1 MKWTRDLGRIYCCCS
16 LWRFP
21 STCHA
26 NEQLNDTYDLRHRC
40 IFFNFFA
47 DVANDVYLLWNL
59 VLAKIWNDLIYV
71 FNHPSIHPIFQKRNR
86 STETFRKEAYCFE
99 CGARFCWTQRPA
111 TQLNFVNDRLFLL
124 YFVVHF
130 TLSLQN
136 SNTTRKS
143 KV

>member
-1 MKWTRDLGRIYCCCS
+1 MDSRSWPNLLLLLVVTISQYLSRKRAIERYIWFTPQMY
-16 LWRFP
+16 
-21 STCHA
+21 
-26 NEQLNDTYDLRHRC
+26 
-40 IFFNFFA
+40 FFNFFA